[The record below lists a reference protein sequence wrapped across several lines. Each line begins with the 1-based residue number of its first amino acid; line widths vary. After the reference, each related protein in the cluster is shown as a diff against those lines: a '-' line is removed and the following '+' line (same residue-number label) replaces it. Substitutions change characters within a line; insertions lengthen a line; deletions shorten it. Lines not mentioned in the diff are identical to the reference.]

1 MTSDGDES
9 TSNDTTPD
17 DTTPDDTASVE
28 LTPTGAASPVADRRM
43 WIRLAYAAFVVAVV
57 TFGIIGL
64 RGRWGEIGEAI
75 TALAVWRWFAAGA
88 LVTSGLGFTSLVWYR
103 LMRCHG
109 APIPRRPALV
119 VFFVGQLGKYI
130 PGSLW
135 SMGAQAEMAR
145 HHDTPARVTVSAGL
159 LFVGVNVASAGSL
172 GSLGALLGGLD
183 TRVPAA
189 AFVVAAI
196 AGPVVLSPMTLN
208 AIGRRLAPSSHPLRS
223 TWSDIAVIGAL
234 MCASWLVYG
243 AALLTLV
250 EPPLGD
256 AASGDLS
263 LLTTM
268 AVFSLAYAVGVLV
281 IIAPAGVGA
290 REATMVALLTP
301 YIGVE
306 RAVASALVIRV
317 LHTAADFAVALVSWW
332 VGRRSSPGVATT
344 RH

>member
-1 MTSDGDES
+1 MASEGDES
-9 TSNDTTPD
+9 RAD
-17 DTTPDDTASVE
+17 DTTPADTTV
-28 LTPTGAASPVADRRM
+28 GAVSPATDRRG
-43 WIRLAYAAFVVAVV
+43 WIRLGYAAFVVAVIA
-57 TFGIIGL
+57 FGLIGL

-75 TALAVWRWFAAGA
+75 TALAAWRWFAAGA
-88 LVTSGLGFTSLVWYR
+88 LVTCGLGFTSLVWYR
-103 LMRCHG
+103 LMTCHG

-145 HHDTPARVTVSAGL
+145 RHDTPARVTVSAGL

-172 GSLGALLGGLD
+172 GSLAALVGGLD
-183 TRVPAA
+183 TRVPTA
-189 AFVVAAI
+189 AFVVAVL
-196 AGPVVLSPMTLN
+196 AGPVVLSPMALN
-208 AIGRRLAPSSHPLRS
+208 AIGRRLAPTTHPMRS
-223 TWSDIAVIGAL
+223 TWTDVAVIGVL
-234 MCASWLVYG
+234 MVAAWSVYG

-263 LLTTM
+263 LATTL
-268 AVFSLAYAVGVLV
+268 AIFSLAYAVGVLV

-306 RAVASALVIRV
+306 RAVATALVIRV

-344 RH
+344 RR